1 MGLYLWI
8 KFCIVFRGRFPN
20 IKVLLFHPHLLG
32 VLEGREVETA
42 VTTTIVG
49 QEIVPLLV
57 PVVEM
62 LGVETEAIITVIVMM
77 MKCR

>member
-1 MGLYLWI
+1 
-8 KFCIVFRGRFPN
+8 
-20 IKVLLFHPHLLG
+20 

-42 VTTTIVG
+42 VIITIVG
-49 QEIVPLLV
+49 HEIVPLLA
-57 PVVEM
+57 PVVELGM

>member
-1 MGLYLWI
+1 
-8 KFCIVFRGRFPN
+8 VP
-20 IKVLLFHPHLLG
+20 
-32 VLEGREVETA
+32 EGREVATA
-42 VTTTIVG
+42 VVITIVG
-49 QEIVPLLV
+49 HEIVPLLA